1 MIWIN
6 VWRGVVKSCDLIYR
20 FVIYYAKSKEI
31 FKNVL
36 TVQTLLLQICE
47 SEKVLIDW
55 KSDGTYELNTLYMR
69 FLTSFCYAVKRPKV
83 DELQKN
89 VIVLTDY
96 FMVWST

>member
-1 MIWIN
+1 MDMIYRN

-31 FKNVL
+31 LKNVL

-55 KSDGTYELNTLYMR
+55 KTDGLVHMN
-69 FLTSFCYAVKRPKV
+69 
-83 DELQKN
+83 
-89 VIVLTDY
+89 
-96 FMVWST
+96 